1 MLWYVNDVY
10 IAEYHFTIHKEGHSA
25 FYEYVKENVTA
36 SMSLGIWDTEK
47 NNMVSNHVDIGD
59 MNTLKANQVYAPR
72 ITVYNNG
79 TQTLEHLFFGAITN
93 TETLSE
99 WSNGYS
105 LSPGKYQSYV
115 DDSAKHCNGSNQFVF
130 YMNGIEIFRGSYVI
144 RSAEKQEPLTATA
157 KGFMSTVKVTLTLN
171 LDGTI
176 ASITADV
183 SGETQFLAAPCAEEK
198 FLSQFIGR
206 KGPFEEIDA
215 VSGATFTSEAIATAV
230 NSLFPAK

>member
-1 MLWYVNDVY
+1 
-10 IAEYHFTIHKEGHSA
+10 
-25 FYEYVKENVTA
+25 
-36 SMSLGIWDTEK
+36 
-47 NNMVSNHVDIGD
+47 

-79 TQTLEHLFFGAITN
+79 TQTLEHLFFGAMTN
-93 TETLSE
+93 AETIAE
-99 WSNGYS
+99 WSYDYS

-115 DDSAKHCNGSNQFVF
+115 DDSAKNCNGSNQFVF

-144 RSAEKQEPLTATA
+144 RFAEKQEPLTATA
-157 KGFMSTVKVTLTLN
+157 KGFVSTVKVTLTLN
-171 LDGTI
+171 PDGTI

-183 SGETQFLAAPCAEEK
+183 SGETQGIATPCAEEE